1 MLSLLLENTLLEF
14 LQIPNVIV
22 GLILAMLGLAL
33 STLAKK
39 ITKVVR
45 RVDKVSEKD
54 PIYYCLLGF
63 ALCLILVGL
72 ILTIFN

>member
-33 STLAKK
+33 SILAKK

-45 RVDKVSEKD
+45 RIDKVSEKD

>member
-22 GLILAMLGLAL
+22 GLILTMLGLAL
-33 STLAKK
+33 SILAKK

>member
-1 MLSLLLENTLLEF
+1 MLSLILEQTLLEF
-14 LQIPNVIV
+14 LQTPNKIV
-22 GLILAMLGLAL
+22 GIVLAMLGLAL
-33 STLAKK
+33 SILAKK

-45 RVDKVSEKD
+45 KVDKVSEKD

>member
-14 LQIPNVIV
+14 LQSPNVIP

-33 STLAKK
+33 SILAKK

>member
-33 STLAKK
+33 SILAKK

>member
-1 MLSLLLENTLLEF
+1 MLSLILENTLLEF
-14 LQIPNVIV
+14 LQSPNKIV
-22 GLILAMLGLAL
+22 GLVLAMLGFAL
-33 STLAKK
+33 SILAKK

-45 RVDKVSEKD
+45 KVEQVKETD

-72 ILTIFN
+72 IITIVN

>member
-33 STLAKK
+33 SILAKK
-39 ITKVVR
+39 ITKVIR

>member
-1 MLSLLLENTLLEF
+1 MLSLILENTLLEF
-14 LQIPNVIV
+14 LQSPNKIV
-22 GLILAMLGLAL
+22 GMVLAMLGLAL
-33 STLAKK
+33 SILAKK

-45 RVDKVSEKD
+45 KVEKVNEHD

-72 ILTIFN
+72 VITIVN